1 MAEVVQIKRTQGACS
16 CGELVTCI
24 ENCPFSCRAD
34 GARYVYT
41 DKTPDAWNIFRC
53 RGCKDIGC
61 TGPDHLPGF
70 RSLWESTGG
79 DWAANPWVWVIDF
92 KRIERAASHR
102 R

>member
-53 RGCKDIGC
+53 RGCKG
-61 TGPDHLPGF
+61 
-70 RSLWESTGG
+70 
-79 DWAANPWVWVIDF
+79 VIDETW
-92 KRIERAASHR
+92 KAAAKEGTQA
-102 R
+102 